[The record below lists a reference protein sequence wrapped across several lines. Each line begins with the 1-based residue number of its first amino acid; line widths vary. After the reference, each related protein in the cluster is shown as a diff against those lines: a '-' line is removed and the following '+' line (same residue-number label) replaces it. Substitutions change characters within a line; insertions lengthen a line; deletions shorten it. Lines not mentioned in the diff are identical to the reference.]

1 MTLAR
6 ITSLAGRIGFVT
18 LVGLL
23 ASLATNVSY
32 WNWYGFP
39 ASYTLAYMSTQI
51 VGFLV
56 AGVAASLVLRNR
68 T

>member
-1 MTLAR
+1 
-6 ITSLAGRIGFVT
+6 
-18 LVGLL
+18 LL

>member
-1 MTLAR
+1 MTLTR
-6 ITSLAGRIGFVT
+6 ITSLTGRIGFIT
-18 LVGLL
+18 LIGLL

-39 ASYTLAYMSTQI
+39 ASYTLSYMSTQI

-56 AGVAASLVLRNR
+56 AGAVASLILRNR
-68 T
+68 A